1 MKRND
6 LAPKA
11 EQMYVYEQKEFTEIA
26 AALDVHERTLRTWAK
41 RDSWK
46 DKRQRY
52 LRSRE
57 ATKSEFMDFVRT
69 LLRDVR
75 ETLELGEEPSRTK
88 VSLLSRFGYM
98 ILPPAEFRD
107 APEEE
112 PEDKAKQDPLEAIKQ
127 YLGL

>member
-11 EQMYVYEQKEFTEIA
+11 EHMYVYEQKEFAEIA
-26 AALDVHERTLRTWAK
+26 SVLDVHERTLRTWAK
-41 RDSWK
+41 RDDWK
-46 DKRQRY
+46 EKRQRY
-52 LRSRE
+52 LRSQE
-57 ATKSEFMDFVRT
+57 ATKSEFMDFVRA

-75 ETLELGEEPSRTK
+75 ATLDEGQEPSRTK

-107 APEEE
+107 LPEDE
-112 PEDKAKQDPLEAIKQ
+112 PEDKAKQDPLETIKQ
-127 YLGL
+127 ALGL